1 MAGNLEQFQAAIRKT
16 DKPVFVEFTGEWCGP
31 CRAFGPTF
39 ETLGKQLAAQAT
51 FVKVDVDVGADI
63 AAAYRVSTIPIIKV
77 FLKGEP
83 VDELNGPKEATF
95 KKLLAKHGV
104 TLA

>member
-1 MAGNLEQFQAAIRKT
+1 MASNLEQFQATIRKT
-16 DKPVFVEFTGEWCGP
+16 DKPVFVEWGASWCSP
-31 CRAFGPTF
+31 CRVFGPTF
-39 ETLGKQLAAQAT
+39 EALGKQLVAQAT
-51 FVKVDVDVGADI
+51 FIKVDVDAGPDI
-63 AAAYRVSTIPIIKV
+63 TAAYGVSTIPIIKV